1 MIFYRGD
8 NMFCTNC
15 GNNINEDAKFCQYCG
30 MKTVLA
36 SKDSLTENTIPDYPG
51 EEYTVV
57 YSRNGQGESRVKKLS
72 DRQGYQPDAGS
83 ADGQDRG
90 GFYESQTRPA
100 HGSNTAGGHAQ
111 GTDGMDSI
119 APNAFGS
126 AEAYTS
132 KVFNSP
138 VLGVAGVREGN
149 SGRELSEKADS
160 KGNGI
165 LIALIVI
172 LVLLILLVGFS
183 AFAYIQGLI
192 DF

>member
-1 MIFYRGD
+1 
-8 NMFCTNC
+8 MFCTNC

-36 SKDSLTENTIPDYPG
+36 SKDSLTENTVPDYPG

-72 DRQGYQPDAGS
+72 DRQGYQPDPGS

-111 GTDGMDSI
+111 GTDGMDGI

-138 VLGVAGVREGN
+138 VLGAAGVREGN